1 MSAVG
6 IVTITLGVLV
16 VCGRVT
22 LLVAPAATLCWFKE
36 TIASNGRLRTL
47 GAFFVTLGVAMAWAG
62 ASEDSGLAT
71 FLTVF
76 GWGFLGNL
84 RTGAGAVPGHLPRHR
99 QPVLALRHKGESVLV
114 ALPRAGRHRG
124 RGAHG
129 LLRRTCALT
138 SWSQR

>member
-16 VCGRVT
+16 VCGRGA
-22 LLVAPAATLCWFKE
+22 LLVAPEATLGCFKE

-47 GAFFVTLGVAMAWAG
+47 GAFLVTLGAAMAWAG

-76 GWGFLGNL
+76 GWAIVGVSAMLLVLFPGVYRAIANPFLPSDTSSL
-84 RTGAGAVPGHLPRHR
+84 FLWRFAGLAGMGVGVLIIYFG
-99 QPVLALRHKGESVLV
+99 VLAL
-114 ALPRAGRHRG
+114 
-124 RGAHG
+124 
-129 LLRRTCALT
+129 
-138 SWSQR
+138 

>member
-6 IVTITLGVLV
+6 IVTIALGVLV
-16 VCGRVT
+16 VCGRGT

-47 GAFFVTLGVAMAWAG
+47 GAFLVTLGVAMAWAG

-76 GWGFLGNL
+76 GWGILGN
-84 RTGAGAVPGHLPRHR
+84 
-99 QPVLALRHKGESVLV
+99 SVLV
-114 ALPRAGRHRG
+114 LMLFPGVYRAMANPFLPSDTSGSLFLWRFKGLAGTLVGVLIIYFGAL
-124 RGAHG
+124 
-129 LLRRTCALT
+129 AL
-138 SWSQR
+138 